1 MILIL
6 CGKARSGT
14 EAVKEIK
21 DKNPDVVFMDI
32 QMPGMD
38 GIEAIRQLRPL
49 FPQVIFILAT
59 AYERFDIAQKA
70 IPLGVFSYLVKPV
83 SRAKILE
90 ELEKVKKELDTRK
103 RERDTLLEDK
113 QFLEK
118 TRNESLK
125 KFLTGLIWKNPDE
138 DVWNDFCHLFSLNC
152 MRAAVCLIGGL
163 SSVSEGL
170 RRDLY
175 GALIQ
180 KIQYKFHVFYTE
192 LGDKLILFFP
202 DEGVV
207 KDLEKQ
213 LRQIVNEQSTVDLT
227 LGIGRIFS
235 TFPNFQAL

>member
-1 MILIL
+1 MYRVVIVDDEEPVLDSFGYIFGKYINDFIL

-90 ELEKVKKELDTRK
+90 ELEKVKKELGHEKKRTRYP
-103 RERDTLLEDK
+103 
-113 QFLEK
+113 
-118 TRNESLK
+118 S
-125 KFLTGLIWKNPDE
+125 
-138 DVWNDFCHLFSLNC
+138 
-152 MRAAVCLIGGL
+152 
-163 SSVSEGL
+163 
-170 RRDLY
+170 
-175 GALIQ
+175 
-180 KIQYKFHVFYTE
+180 
-192 LGDKLILFFP
+192 
-202 DEGVV
+202 
-207 KDLEKQ
+207 
-213 LRQIVNEQSTVDLT
+213 
-227 LGIGRIFS
+227 
-235 TFPNFQAL
+235 